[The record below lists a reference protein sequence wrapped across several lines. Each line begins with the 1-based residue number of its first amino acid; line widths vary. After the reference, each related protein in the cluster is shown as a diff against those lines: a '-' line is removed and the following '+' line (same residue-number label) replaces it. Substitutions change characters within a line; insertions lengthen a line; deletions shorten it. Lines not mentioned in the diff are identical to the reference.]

1 MQLISMMNQIFKL
14 KKLDLWLFPYEILA
28 TGPDCGLLEFVKDGL
43 GVDYIHREM
52 NDKFK
57 GQKGLN
63 CDLYDYF
70 RINYGKPS
78 SDAFKCA
85 RNNFADSLAAYS
97 LASYIL

>member
-1 MQLISMMNQIFKL
+1 M
-14 KKLDLWLFPYEILA
+14 WLFPYEIIA

-43 GVDYIHREM
+43 GVDCIHKEM
-52 NDKFK
+52 NDRFSE
-57 GQKGLN
+57 QKRQN

-70 RINYGKPS
+70 RINYGLPT
-78 SDAFKCA
+78 SDAFKQA